1 MNKQTLK
8 GEVIEYMSRKFG
20 KKNVIK
26 VDPLAYNVG
35 LIGESGI
42 GKTTVAVEYC
52 ERLAGE
58 DGYIL
63 ANIGK
68 EDGVD
73 AIPNAVYANIPDWET
88 FEEFTDDIIKHRT
101 TDYKDLK
108 VVVYDTIDELFR
120 IAEPE
125 VIRLHNKAY
134 PDKKTTSIKAAFG
147 GFMAG
152 EDKAIELVLDKIW
165 ELKSVGVQM
174 MVIGHTKRKNQSDVA
189 TGEEYE
195 TLTANLTNRYFNA
208 IKTKLHVLGVASI
221 DRSIEKQRIKQKVG
235 GDKIIGK
242 VTSESRIITFRDDNF
257 NIDSKSRFNEITP
270 QIDLNVDQFIEAI
283 EDAIKK
289 AHDKQKNGKSLEETK
304 AEQRKEKEQEIE
316 KVAEDVNRNKVNA
329 EENEGL
335 SDIIKTKFPSANDDV
350 KGKVKEVMVEFGFTS
365 FKDPE
370 TIPTLALQKIVDLLK

>member
-1 MNKQTLK
+1 
-8 GEVIEYMSRKFG
+8 MSKKRKFG

-26 VDPLAYNVG
+26 VDPLAYNIG

-42 GKTTVAVEYC
+42 GKTTLAVEVC
-52 ERLAGE
+52 NRLVGE

-73 AIPNAVYANIPDWET
+73 AIPNAIYADIPDWET
-88 FEEFTDDIIKHRT
+88 FEEFVEDIIENRT
-101 TDYKDLK
+101 SDYKDLK

-125 VIRLHNKAY
+125 VIRLHNKAH
-134 PDKKTTSIKAAFG
+134 PEKKTNSIKAAFG

-165 ELKSVGVQM
+165 ELKSVGVSM
-174 MVIGHTKRKNQSDVA
+174 MIVGHTKRKNQSDVA

-208 IKTKLHVLGVASI
+208 IKTKLHILGVASI

-235 GDKIIGK
+235 ADKIVGK

-270 QIDLNVDQFIEAI
+270 QIDLEVDQFIEAI

-289 AHDKQKNGKSLEETK
+289 AHNKQSGTKSIEETK
-304 AEQRKEKEQEIE
+304 VEQEKAKVAEIE
-316 KVAEDVNRNKVNA
+316 KVVEEVNKTKVNP
-329 EENEGL
+329 EENEEL
-335 SDIIKTKFPSANDDV
+335 AEVIKEKFTSADDSTKA
-350 KGKVKEVMVEFGFTS
+350 KVMEIMKEYNFTS
-365 FKDPE
+365 FKDTD
-370 TIPTLALQKIVDLLK
+370 TIPTEALRKIVELLG